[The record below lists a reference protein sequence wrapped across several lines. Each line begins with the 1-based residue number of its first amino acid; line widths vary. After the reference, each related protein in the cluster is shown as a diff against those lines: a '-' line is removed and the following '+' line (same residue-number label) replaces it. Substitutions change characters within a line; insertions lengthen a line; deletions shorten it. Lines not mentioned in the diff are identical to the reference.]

1 MCTFLNKKI
10 ENLKES
16 ETIDRYS
23 FEKSNLLRSH
33 QKKGKWAA
41 QGLFLWKTYP
51 ASFVHRSLL
60 ELFLSFGS
68 PYSTINFLT
77 KLNLTLGINALI
89 LSRKVS
95 HLSLGVAPLLLQ
107 QNFC

>member
-1 MCTFLNKKI
+1 MICQFRPELAIILILRHDTALSLITSIMCIFLNKKI

-23 FEKSNLLRSH
+23 FEKSNLLRGH

-41 QGLFLWKTYP
+41 QVLFLWKTYP

-68 PYSTINFLT
+68 PYSTMQSFKKT
-77 KLNLTLGINALI
+77 
-89 LSRKVS
+89 
-95 HLSLGVAPLLLQ
+95 
-107 QNFC
+107 

>member
-1 MCTFLNKKI
+1 MICQFRPELAIIFILCHDTALSLITSIMCTFLNKKI

-68 PYSTINFLT
+68 PYSTMQSFKKT
-77 KLNLTLGINALI
+77 
-89 LSRKVS
+89 
-95 HLSLGVAPLLLQ
+95 
-107 QNFC
+107 